1 MLKIQVLGKGL
12 IPRGYGLAPR
22 KEFFKADLNL
32 IQTILMTPG
41 LKVNMLNPED
51 GKIVAVT
58 NANVKRLWERY
69 RSDIPARKVVAGG
82 ITAPVNL
89 SKPDNDLDLGSK
101 LPEFTPNKGISN
113 PTDLIKNKVNEV
125 TPPATPV
132 APVKPVEEPKVENTV
147 MPNVTT
153 EKDPKPEEKVED
165 HKDET
170 PAEKDS
176 VDGSA
181 ETPAPA
187 GIKPVLNNNNNNN
200 HNKNHNNN
208 NNQNKK

>member
-51 GKIVAVT
+51 DKIIAVT

-69 RSDIPARKVVAGG
+69 RSDIPTRKVVAGG
-82 ITAPVNL
+82 ITAPVAPV
-89 SKPDNDLDLGSK
+89 KPTNDLDLGSK
-101 LPEFTPNKGISN
+101 LEKHTPQQGIST
-113 PTDLIKNKVNEV
+113 PTDTIKEKVNEAIN
-125 TPPATPV
+125 PPAAPV
-132 APVKPVEEPKVENTV
+132 PPVKPVEEPKVENTV

-153 EKDPKPEEKVED
+153 EKDTKPEEKVED

-170 PAEKDS
+170 PDEKDTA
-176 VDGSA
+176 DASA
-181 ETPAPA
+181 ETPTPA
-187 GIKPVLNNNNNNN
+187 IKPVLNNNNNNN
-200 HNKNHNNN
+200 KNHNNN
-208 NNQNKK
+208 HNQNKK